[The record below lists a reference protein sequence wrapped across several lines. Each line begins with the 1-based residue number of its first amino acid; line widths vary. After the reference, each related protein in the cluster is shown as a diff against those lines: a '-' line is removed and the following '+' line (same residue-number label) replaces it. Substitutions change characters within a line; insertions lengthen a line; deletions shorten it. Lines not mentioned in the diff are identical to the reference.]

1 MFKKGMIKHMI
12 LGVKKKNF
20 ILYVI
25 FLFFGISLIV
35 LAFAFIYVV
44 SLKEILLGLGCGF
57 VPTVL
62 TAYFMDRINIISENE
77 KRQNLRE
84 VFLFGLPYS
93 VAYVA
98 KIIIEEYYSNA
109 LNKEVFKNAFEQS
122 VEEMS
127 KITSDDINLNGYE
140 NKKILKKL
148 SNAFLYYKRDSE
160 SLINNKHLLIINN
173 VFSAS
178 EIHTI
183 TYMKMDIENI
193 EQCYIIA
200 EIADYLKLFVNGLYD
215 KFPEVRAI
223 FDRQAIIEKKHIKN
237 WTELSA

>member
-1 MFKKGMIKHMI
+1 M
-12 LGVKKKNF
+12 
-20 ILYVI
+20 
-25 FLFFGISLIV
+25 
-35 LAFAFIYVV
+35 
-44 SLKEILLGLGCGF
+44 
-57 VPTVL
+57 
-62 TAYFMDRINIISENE
+62 
-77 KRQNLRE
+77 
-84 VFLFGLPYS
+84 
-93 VAYVA
+93 AYVA

-109 LNKEVFKNAFEQS
+109 LDREVFKEAFEQS

-160 SLINNKHLLIINN
+160 PLINNKHLLIINN

-178 EIHTI
+178 EIQTI
-183 TYMKMDIENI
+183 TNMKMDIENI
-193 EQCYIIA
+193 EKCYIIA

-215 KFPEVRAI
+215 EFSEVRAI

-237 WTELSA
+237 WAKLSA

>member
-1 MFKKGMIKHMI
+1 MFKKGMLKHMI

-44 SLKEILLGLGCGF
+44 SLKEILLCLGCGF
-57 VPTVL
+57 VPTAL
-62 TAYFMDRINIISENE
+62 TAYFTDRINLISENE
-77 KRQNLRE
+77 KNQNLRE

-109 LNKEVFKNAFEQS
+109 LDREVFKEAFEQS

-127 KITSDDINLNGYE
+127 KITTDDINLNGYE